1 MLQLLKDRNF
11 LIFWIGEF
19 ISVIGDHIS
28 MLAFPWL
35 VLQLTGSEM
44 MMGLVFA
51 AQGLPRAVLMLMGG
65 AVVDRTSP
73 RKVMLYTNI
82 IRMMLMLVLAYLLF
96 TDNVSIEVVFA
107 IALAFGIADAFFYPA
122 TTSIVPS
129 LVKKDDL
136 QQGNALVQTTMWL
149 GVIIGPLI
157 AGFVIAGEANLGTH
171 SAAAHAV
178 GLGDD
183 RSGLANAFAL
193 DSVTFFVS
201 ALTLLFVRTRNFEK
215 EEDSG
220 TSMLEE
226 IREAVTFVWKVPA
239 FRLGFLGIAALEFFF
254 QAPIFVGLPA
264 LADLRFEEGA
274 YIYGLQIAAYGTGA
288 FLGAS
293 SAGLFRAPSD
303 ENIVRIMFTLFTF
316 SGATIALIVL
326 YPPYWWGMVVFFIA
340 GCGDSWIW
348 VHFTTLLQKRTPE
361 KLLGR
366 VMSLLMFMSV
376 GLLPIAAVIMG
387 VAFEINLEG
396 ALLVASVAIMLA
408 CGIGAFHPYAN
419 RFGSAGAPK
428 EETAD
433 A

>member
-35 VLQLTGSEM
+35 VLQLTGSEL

-51 AQGLPRAVLMLMGG
+51 AQGLPRAILMLMGG

-82 IRMMLMLVLAYLLF
+82 IRMLLMLTLAYLLF
-96 TDNVSIEVVFA
+96 TDNVSIEIVFA
-107 IALAFGIADAFFYPA
+107 IALAFGVADAFFYPA

-178 GLGDD
+178 GLDED
-183 RSGLANAFAL
+183 RAGLANAFAL

-201 ALTLLFVRTRNFEK
+201 ALTLLFVRTRNLDK

-226 IREAVTFVWKVPA
+226 IREAVAFVWKVPA
-239 FRLGFLGIAALEFFF
+239 FRLGFFGIAALEFFF

-264 LADLRFEEGA
+264 LADLRFEDGA

-326 YPPYWWGMVVFFIA
+326 YPPYWWGMAVFFIA

-396 ALLVASVAIMLA
+396 ALLVASAAIMLA
-408 CGIGAFHPYAN
+408 CGIGAFHPFAN
-419 RFGSAGAPK
+419 RFGSAAASQEDTGG
-428 EETAD
+428 T
-433 A
+433 

>member
-35 VLQLTGSEM
+35 VLQLTGSEL

-51 AQGLPRAVLMLMGG
+51 AQGLPRAILMLMGG

-82 IRMMLMLVLAYLLF
+82 IRMLLMVLLAYLLF
-96 TDNVSIEVVFA
+96 TDNVSIEIVFA
-107 IALAFGIADAFFYPA
+107 IALAFGVADAFFYPA

-178 GLGDD
+178 GLGED
-183 RSGLANAFAL
+183 RAGLANAFAL
-193 DSVTFFVS
+193 DSVTFFIS

-226 IREAVTFVWKVPA
+226 IKEAVAFVWKVPA

-264 LADLRFEEGA
+264 LADLRFEDGA

-293 SAGLFRAPSD
+293 SAGMFRAPSD

-396 ALLVASVAIMLA
+396 ALIVASVAIMVA
-408 CGIGAFHPYAN
+408 CGIGALHPAS
-419 RFGSAGAPK
+419 RQFGGARQI
-428 EETAD
+428 ETQTTAD
-433 A
+433 